1 MYYLL
6 ILIILLLYNQLQRQP
21 LKLKVKKENI
31 YSWFICII
39 LVLLAAFRSDEV
51 GADTPGYRYDY
62 ELLGL
67 YPTFQSLID
76 RYSINYIG
84 YFGLSKLFYLA
95 HMPVQVWFG
104 FVEAFYLYALMKLIN
119 NYSKDKLFSLL
130 VFTTI
135 GLYTFSL
142 AGLKQT
148 FASSLMMLAFLHF
161 TEKRYWLSTL
171 LIFIVYYTHQSALIF
186 LGAFPMYYFR
196 NTKWLVHMSV
206 LACIWIYFNS
216 YFFMTQMVDLTGN
229 EKWQQYLVQE
239 AGYTYV
245 TFIFYFVITA
255 ISAYYIKNYNKK
267 ERGDAHLALA
277 LSIIGCGLQLLAGVS
292 PSLFRLAYLYTPFLM
307 ILLPNTTY
315 YAKDKTILRFILMG
329 SIIFYFLYTG
339 RNSSYS
345 FI

>member
-21 LKLKVKKENI
+21 LKLRAKRENI
-31 YSWFICII
+31 YAWIICII

-51 GADTPGYRYDY
+51 GADTPGYRNDY
-62 ELLGL
+62 ESLGL

-76 RYSINYIG
+76 RHTIYYIG
-84 YFGLSKLFYLA
+84 YFGLSKLFSLA

-104 FVEAFYLYALMKLIN
+104 FVESFYLYALMKLIN
-119 NYSKDKLFSLL
+119 KYSKDKLFSLL

-135 GLYTFSL
+135 GLFTFSL

-148 FASSLMMLAFLHF
+148 IAMSLMMLAFLHF
-161 TEKRYWLSTL
+161 TEKRFLLSAL

-196 NTKWLVHMSV
+196 NTRWLVHMSV
-206 LACIWIYFNS
+206 LACIWIFLNGYYF
-216 YFFMTQMVDLTGN
+216 MGRMVELMN
-229 EKWQQYLVQE
+229 NKKWEGYLVNESQ
-239 AGYTYV
+239 YSYV
-245 TFIFYFVITA
+245 TFIFYTVITV
-255 ISAYYIKNYNKK
+255 ISAFFIKNYSKK

-292 PSLFRLAYLYTPFLM
+292 PSLFRLAYLYTPFMM

-315 YAKDKTILRFILMG
+315 YSSNRKVLNFILMS
-329 SIIFYFLYTG
+329 SIIFYFLYTS
-339 RNSSYS
+339 RNTPYS